1 MLFDGKQHHERR
13 LQTPPRRLPSWHQGT
28 HPVAKS
34 RIASDRIK
42 RVVDLLG
49 SAVLLLVLAPLLGT
63 LALLIRITSSGPA
76 LFRQVRLGRGEHF
89 FVMYKFRTM
98 YDGADDKSHRE
109 YVTRLL
115 SDDVPPL
122 TKDGVYKLT
131 DDPRITPV
139 GAFLRRTSLDEL
151 PQLINVLTGKMSLVG
166 PRPAL
171 PWEADLYQPQH
182 RKRFEVKPGV
192 TGLWQVNGRSKLTMK
207 EALDLDAQ
215 YVERR
220 SLLLDL
226 AILAKTVP
234 AVLRRD
240 GAR

>member
-1 MLFDGKQHHERR
+1 MFEDARLDGGKPLRSSEGALRWSPTTDP
-13 LQTPPRRLPSWHQGT
+13 TPDARW
-28 HPVAKS
+28 
-34 RIASDRIK
+34 ASDALK
-42 RVVDLLG
+42 RVVDVFGSVVLLI
-49 SAVLLLVLAPLLGT
+49 VLTPLLVLVAV
-63 LALLIRITSSGPA
+63 LIRVTSPGSA
-76 LFRQVRLGRGEHF
+76 LFRQNRLGRGERS

-98 YDGADDKSHRE
+98 YDGRDDKCHRE

-115 SDDVPPL
+115 SDAPPPA
-122 TKDGVYKLT
+122 KDGVYKLS

-151 PQLINVLTGKMSLVG
+151 PQLFNVLTGKMSLVG

-171 PWEADLYQPQH
+171 QWEADLYQPQH
-182 RKRFEVKPGV
+182 RRRFEVKPGI
-192 TGLWQVNGRSKLTMK
+192 TGLWQVSGRSKLTMK
-207 EALDLDAQ
+207 EALDLDAL

-220 SLLLDL
+220 SFLFDL